1 MGNKKKKINKL
12 IAMKKF
18 IVKLKI
24 EKLGIIIK
32 EIFAEND
39 TEMLHIVYKIRKNM
53 FDEFGVNIDLESYE
67 VVMYLND
74 V

>member
-24 EKLGIIIK
+24 VELGIITK
-32 EIFAEND
+32 EIFAVSD
-39 TEMLHIVYKIRKNM
+39 TEMLNIVNKICKNM

-67 VVMYLND
+67 VAMYLND

>member
-1 MGNKKKKINKL
+1 
-12 IAMKKF
+12 MKKF

-24 EKLGIIIK
+24 EKLGIISK

-39 TEMLHIVYKIRKNM
+39 TEMLQTVYKIQKNM

-67 VVMYLND
+67 VVIYLND

>member
-1 MGNKKKKINKL
+1 
-12 IAMKKF
+12 MKKF

-24 EKLGIIIK
+24 EELGIFTK
-32 EIFAEND
+32 EIFALND
-39 TEMLHIVYKIRKNM
+39 TEMLNIVNKICKNM

>member
-1 MGNKKKKINKL
+1 MLNIVDKIC
-12 IAMKKF
+12 
-18 IVKLKI
+18 
-24 EKLGIIIK
+24 
-32 EIFAEND
+32 
-39 TEMLHIVYKIRKNM
+39 KNM